1 LRLGTRLTLYLS
13 LIIIL
18 VLSCYGYFHIISRQ
32 EILTKMMKAE
42 VRGIGETLRFSLER
56 LSLPQNW
63 SYVQEL
69 IDSASAPEQ
78 TLGAI
83 VYDLRKDH
91 IFYASS
97 LKAGGGRRFAGSFF
111 ALIFCPR
118 DLK

>member
-1 LRLGTRLTLYLS
+1 MRLGTRLTLYPS

-18 VLSCYGYFHIISRQ
+18 VLSCYGYFHVVSRH
-32 EILTKMMKAE
+32 EILTKMMKVE
-42 VRGIGETLRFSLER
+42 VRRIGETPRFFLEK

-69 IDSASAPEQ
+69 IDSVSAPEQ

-97 LKAGGGRRFAGSFF
+97 L
-111 ALIFCPR
+111 
-118 DLK
+118 